1 MPKTTIKFTK
11 ATGVSSGS
19 FKTRKLPDFAVVTP
33 IEYGTGNSIRVAFDK
48 YNEELYELSL
58 HLNQVTITVINK

>member
-1 MPKTTIKFTK
+1 MYLSVVQRDVPPGGRVGTK

-48 YNEELYELSL
+48 YNE
-58 HLNQVTITVINK
+58 